1 MKIGELLPQF
11 SLNDASGTVRSSEE
25 FLQGKHLVLFFY
37 PKNNTSGCTAEAC
50 AFRDVYQ
57 DFIDAGCEV
66 VGVSGDTVA
75 SHALFTD
82 KHNLPYPV
90 LSDSKGTLRK
100 AMAVPRAMLGFL
112 SGRVTYI
119 FNPEGK
125 LIHITNDLMNA
136 EKHVKEALS
145 IIQENTRKDASQ

>member
-1 MKIGELLPQF
+1 MQLGDQLPPF
-11 SLNDASGTVRSSEE
+11 SLNDADGKVRSNEE

-37 PKNNTSGCTAEAC
+37 PKNNTSGCTAEVC

-57 DFIDAGCEV
+57 DFLDAGCDV

-75 SHALFTD
+75 SHALFAD
-82 KHNLPYPV
+82 KHRLPYPI

-100 AMAVPRAMLGFL
+100 AMQVPKKLFGL
-112 SGRVTYI
+112 IPGRVTYI

-125 LIHITNDLMNA
+125 LIHITNDMMDA
-136 EKHVKEALS
+136 EKHIVEALEVIKGNKS
-145 IIQENTRKDASQ
+145 TV